1 MGAQDNYE
9 RLVARIGQLESALV
23 AYSGGV
29 DSTLLAVTAHA
40 VLGERCAAVLAT
52 GDTQPAEE
60 VAAARELA
68 AELGLRLLE
77 VETYELADP
86 RFSAN
91 PPDRCYWCKGEL
103 FSLLARVADVNGF
116 SVVVDGSNADDLADY
131 RPGRQACTE
140 LGILSP
146 LAEVGMGKADIRAIA
161 KDLGLPNWDKPSMA
175 CLASRFPYGTPITEE
190 ALMRVAE
197 AESVLRALGVSQSR
211 VRAHGDLARVE
222 VEPAELDRAWER
234 REAISSAVRDAG
246 FTWVALDLDGYRS
259 GALNEALSEPD
270 RAGRS

>member
-1 MGAQDNYE
+1 MSAQDNYE
-9 RLVARIGQLESALV
+9 RLVAHIGQLESALV

-77 VETYELADP
+77 VETFELADP

-91 PPDRCYWCKGEL
+91 PPDRCYWCKNEL

-116 SVVVDGSNADDLADY
+116 SVVIDGSNADDLADY
-131 RPGRQACTE
+131 RPGRQACSE
-140 LGILSP
+140 FGVLSP
-146 LAEVGMGKADIRAIA
+146 LAEVGMSKDDIRAIA

-190 ALMRVAE
+190 ALARVAE
-197 AESVLRALGVSQSR
+197 AESALRALGVSQSR
-211 VRAHGDLARVE
+211 VRAHGELARVE
-222 VEPAELDRAWER
+222 VEPTELDCAWER
-234 REAISSAVRDAG
+234 REAVSSAVRAAG

-259 GALNEALSEPD
+259 GALNEALGERE
-270 RAGRS
+270 RATRS

>member
-9 RLVARIGQLESALV
+9 RLVARLGQLESALV

-86 RFSAN
+86 RFAAN

-103 FSLLARVADVNGF
+103 FSLLARVADVNGYA
-116 SVVVDGSNADDLADY
+116 VVMDGSNADDIADY
-131 RPGRQACTE
+131 RPGRQACIE

-146 LAEVGMGKADIRAIA
+146 LAEVGMGKAEIRAIA
-161 KDLGLPNWDKPSMA
+161 KDLGLPNWGKPSMA

-190 ALMRVAE
+190 ALARVAK
-197 AESVLRALGVSQSR
+197 AESALRALGVAQSR
-211 VRAHGDLARVE
+211 VRSHGELARVE
-222 VEPAELDRAWER
+222 VDVAELDCAWER
-234 REAISSAVRDAG
+234 REAISGAVRDAG

-259 GALNEALSEPD
+259 GALNEALDGHEH
-270 RAGRS
+270 ATRS

>member
-68 AELGLRLLE
+68 GELGLRLLE

-86 RFSAN
+86 RFAAN

-116 SVVVDGSNADDLADY
+116 SVVIDGSNADDLADY
-131 RPGRQACTE
+131 RPGRQACIE

-146 LAEVGMGKADIRAIA
+146 LAEVGMGKDDIRAIA

-190 ALMRVAE
+190 ALVRVAE
-197 AESVLRALGVSQSR
+197 AESALRTLGVSQSR
-211 VRAHGDLARVE
+211 VRAHGELARVE
-222 VEPAELDRAWER
+222 VEPTELDCAWER
-234 REAISSAVRDAG
+234 REAIASAVRDAG

-259 GALNEALSEPD
+259 GALNEALGEQD
-270 RAGRS
+270 RATRS